1 MKDSMGSVIYALLN
15 KKDGKMDLAI
25 LESKMIEQNIPTMDI
40 ESTISYARALKDN
53 GVPVIFDIQHL
64 RRLLRITKSDFK
76 RLYYAKKNQYKTVE
90 IPKNN
95 GTGSRLL
102 SIPSID
108 LKYIQRWILD
118 NILYKV
124 EINNL
129 AIGFAKGKS
138 VVVNASYHIK
148 QEYVLKMDIKDFFP
162 NITANRVFGLF
173 KSLGYSSSVAI
184 TLTNLC
190 TYNDSLPQGAPT
202 SPYIS
207 NLICR
212 KLDSRLK
219 NLCQKR
225 NLNFSRYA
233 DDITISG
240 GKKVKNT
247 IPCVEKILEEEGFN
261 VNEQKTRIIFK
272 SKRQQVTGIVVNEK
286 LSVPKSIYKNLRQ
299 EIYYMSKFGVESHLD
314 KKGLKNKSHVRE
326 HYYGLAN
333 YFLMVDRVKGEKVL
347 SELNSI
353 NWND

>member
-1 MKDSMGSVIYALLN
+1 
-15 KKDGKMDLAI
+15 MDLEV
-25 LESKMIEQNIPTMDI
+25 LQSKMIEQNIALEDI
-40 ESTISYARALKDN
+40 ESTISYARTLKEN

-64 RRLLRITKSDFK
+64 RRLLKITKSDFK
-76 RLYYAKKNQYKTVE
+76 RLYYTKKKNQYKTVE

-95 GTGSRLL
+95 GKGTRLL

-124 EINNL
+124 DISTY
-129 AIGFAKGKS
+129 AVGFAKGKS

-162 NITANRVFGLF
+162 SITANRVFGLF

-184 TLTNLC
+184 ALTNLC
-190 TYNDSLPQGAPT
+190 TFDNSLPQGAPT

-212 KLDSRLK
+212 NLDYRLK

-225 NLNFSRYA
+225 NLKFSRYA

-240 GKKVKNT
+240 GRKVKKS
-247 IPCVEKILEEEGFN
+247 IPFVEKILEEEGFV
-261 VNEQKTRIIFK
+261 VNEHKTKIIFK

-286 LSVPKSIYKNLRQ
+286 LSVPKYIYKNLRQ
-299 EIYYMSKFGVESHLD
+299 EIYYIRKFGLESHLTR
-314 KKGLKNKSHVRE
+314 KGLENKSHIRE

-333 YFLMVDRVKGEKVL
+333 YILMVDRVKGERIL
-347 SELNSI
+347 SELNEI
-353 NWND
+353 NWNKLTPIK